1 VTNLDYNASISRQ
14 HHTIHLLSWSVPAVQ
29 KRIKDVVEAYS
40 AVMGLLESP
49 VMTVSHQRRLELMR
63 DNLEREMASLKA
75 EQPTPDMA
83 AD

>member
-1 VTNLDYNASISRQ
+1 
-14 HHTIHLLSWSVPAVQ
+14 VQ
-29 KRIKDVVEAYS
+29 KRLEDIVEVYS
-40 AVMGLLESP
+40 TVIDLLESP
-49 VMTVSHQRRLELMR
+49 VMTVAHQRRLELMR

>member
-1 VTNLDYNASISRQ
+1 
-14 HHTIHLLSWSVPAVQ
+14 VQ
-29 KRIKDVVEAYS
+29 KRLEDIVEAYS
-40 AVMGLLESP
+40 TVIDLLESP
-49 VMTVSHQRRLELMR
+49 VMTVAHQRRLELMR